1 MRETK
6 QKLPRLTTAALSR
19 ALNLEQDSRLLTVR
33 LPGGMDAKDLTECF
47 ALNGNGVPDICE
59 LKPGKQNASDGDLAP
74 VFIDASNYYRAS
86 KRDVEKDCA
95 ALIDYLEP
103 GYLDFCDWGPFI
115 WCLYAIALS
124 GRTRAA
130 VVLPADLLDKAEQS
144 RTILIRE
151 GLIESIVYLPF
162 SEPAPHMM
170 SALLIMSTGNRN
182 IAFRSV
188 IQPGPRF
195 QYAATNTSRYS
206 DAALTV
212 SPDWTRI
219 NTNAPRPM
227 LIETSVF
234 ATREL
239 LQHHAALSK
248 GRINLIAITRN
259 YSAMLGDTF
268 TRVAPFMP
276 RESTTSNDVGA
287 VEARRIS
294 SQDFQDGNLLPVDAV
309 EDPNGSDSKFVKV
322 DPSVLDR
329 YELRAGDIVMPRMLG
344 RSGASNLLVVSVE
357 DAKQHLVASHNTT
370 VIRPSFQTMTEE
382 ERVVF
387 SEIVVGYLTE
397 GHGAQLIQALTE
409 AARMRAIRPT
419 DLFEIE
425 VPPALDPRT
434 REYSESINRFA
445 EVVKAKKQAEAAVAQ
460 AQRNLEAAKKA
471 VAETL
476 DQACE

>member
-1 MRETK
+1 MRVTK

-33 LPGGMDAKDLTECF
+33 LPGSMDAEDLTECF
-47 ALNGNGVPDICE
+47 TLNGNGVPNICE
-59 LKPGKQNASDGDLAP
+59 LKPGKQNASDSELAP
-74 VFIDASNYYRAS
+74 VLIDASNYYRAS
-86 KRDVEKDCA
+86 KHDIEKDCA

-130 VVLPADLLDKAEQS
+130 VVLPADLLDKAEQA

-151 GLIESIVYLPF
+151 GLIESVVYLPF
-162 SEPAPHMM
+162 CEPTRHMTG
-170 SALLIMSTGNRN
+170 ALLIMSTGNRS
-182 IAFRSV
+182 IAFRSI

-195 QYAATNTSRYS
+195 QYITQTSRYS
-206 DAALTV
+206 DVALTI
-212 SPDWTRI
+212 SPDWTRV
-219 NTNAPRPM
+219 NTNTPRSA

-259 YSAMLGDTF
+259 YSATLGDAF

-276 RESTTSNDVGA
+276 RESTTSNDVDA
-287 VEARRIS
+287 IEARRIS
-294 SQDFQDGNLLPVDAV
+294 SQDFQDGNLLPVDAA
-309 EDPNGSDSKFVKV
+309 EDPNGSDSKFVRV

-344 RSGASNLLVVSVE
+344 RSGASNLLVVSAD

-387 SEIVVGYLTE
+387 SEIIVGYLTE
-397 GHGAQLIQALTE
+397 GHGAQLLQALTE
-409 AARMRAIRPT
+409 ASRMRAIRPS

-425 VPPALDPRT
+425 VPAALDPHT

-445 EVVKAKKQAEAAVAQ
+445 KVVKAKKQAEAAVAQ

-471 VAETL
+471 VTKVL

>member
-1 MRETK
+1 MRETTSS
-6 QKLPRLTTAALSR
+6 LPRLTAAALSR
-19 ALNLEQDSRLLTVR
+19 ALNLEQGSRLLSVR
-33 LPGGMDAKDLTECF
+33 LPGAVDCETLRECF
-47 ALNGNGVPDICE
+47 TLNGNGVPNICE
-59 LKPGKQNASDGDLAP
+59 LGPGKQSASDGELAP
-74 VFIDASNYYRAS
+74 VFIDASSYYRAN

-115 WCLYAIALS
+115 WCLYALALS

-130 VVLPADLLDKAEQS
+130 VVLPAGLLDKAEQA

-151 GLIESIVYLPF
+151 GLIESVVYSPL
-162 SEPAPHMM
+162 SEPAPYMT
-170 SALLIMSTGNRN
+170 SALLILSSGNRSV
-182 IAFRSV
+182 AFRSV
-188 IQPGPRF
+188 IDSRPRF
-195 QYAATNTSRYS
+195 QFITKTSYYADITFAI
-206 DAALTV
+206 
-212 SPDWTRI
+212 SPDWARI
-219 NTNAPRPM
+219 DTNTPKSTP
-227 LIETSVF
+227 IETTTF

-239 LQHHAALSK
+239 LLHRAALSK
-248 GRINLIAITRN
+248 GKISLIAITRH
-259 YSAMLGDTF
+259 YSATLGDSF

-276 RESTTSNDVGA
+276 RESTTSNDIDAIEV
-287 VEARRIS
+287 RRIS

-309 EDPNGSDSKFVKV
+309 ESANGSDSKYVKV
-322 DPSVLDR
+322 DPGVLDR
-329 YELRAGDIVMPRMLG
+329 YELCAGDIVMPRMLG
-344 RSGASNLLVVSVE
+344 RSGASNLLVVSAD
-357 DAKQHLVASHNTT
+357 DAKQRLVASHNTT

-387 SEIVVGYLTE
+387 SEIIVGYLTE

-409 AARMRAIRPT
+409 GASIRAIRPS

-434 REYSESINRFA
+434 REYSESVNHFA

-471 VAETL
+471 VVEAL
-476 DQACE
+476 DQTCE